1 MDLTKE
7 LLAGASFR
15 AKGKWYAAQQVDAFL
30 EELSVRL
37 EEDSREREE
46 LAEDARALRREN
58 ARLREELAAAKAA
71 PPVEALP
78 PEDPRLP
85 VCRDLERERD
95 SLLQDIKALRRFRE
109 SFRQAVEEAYDA
121 QTISLPPLEEITVNL
136 YPDSGQQRVAEILL
150 TWGEGTTSVPQN
162 FLGTLENSP

>member
-46 LAEDARALRREN
+46 LGGRRPGPPAGERPPPGGAGRRQSRPAGGSTPPRGPAAAGVPRFGAGAGQPAPGHQGAAALPGELPPRPVEEDAQ
-58 ARLREELAAAKAA
+58 
-71 PPVEALP
+71 
-78 PEDPRLP
+78 
-85 VCRDLERERD
+85 
-95 SLLQDIKALRRFRE
+95 SLL
-109 SFRQAVEEAYDA
+109 RQVEG
-121 QTISLPPLEEITVNL
+121 LPSEK
-136 YPDSGQQRVAEILL
+136 LL
-150 TWGEGTTSVPQN
+150 
-162 FLGTLENSP
+162 

>member
-58 ARLREELAAAKAA
+58 ARLREELAAALAQIEATKGLRAD
-71 PPVEALP
+71 PPGSV
-78 PEDPRLP
+78 
-85 VCRDLERERD
+85 
-95 SLLQDIKALRRFRE
+95 SIHYGQTGFFRE
-109 SFRQAVEEAYDA
+109 VYNTQ
-121 QTISLPPLEEITVNL
+121 
-136 YPDSGQQRVAEILL
+136 
-150 TWGEGTTSVPQN
+150 EGVIEGIKKY
-162 FLGTLENSP
+162 LI

>member
-71 PPVEALP
+71 PPAEALP

-85 VCRDLERERD
+85 
-95 SLLQDIKALRRFRE
+95 LLRSMDALSRSAIKALRRFRE
-109 SFRQAVEEAYDA
+109 SFRQAVEEDA
-121 QTISLPPLEEITVNL
+121 QSLLRQVEGLPSEK
-136 YPDSGQQRVAEILL
+136 LL
-150 TWGEGTTSVPQN
+150 
-162 FLGTLENSP
+162 

>member
-7 LLAGASFR
+7 LLEGASFR

-46 LAEDARALRREN
+46 LAEDVRALRREN

-71 PPVEALP
+71 PPAEALP

-109 SFRQAVEEAYDA
+109 SFRQAVEEDA
-121 QTISLPPLEEITVNL
+121 QSLLRQVEGLPSEK
-136 YPDSGQQRVAEILL
+136 LL
-150 TWGEGTTSVPQN
+150 
-162 FLGTLENSP
+162 

>member
-58 ARLREELAAAKAA
+58 ARLREELAAALARQLLEEK
-71 PPVEALP
+71 E
-78 PEDPRLP
+78 RS
-85 VCRDLERERD
+85 DLTGADIRERQ
-95 SLLQDIKALRRFRE
+95 LQGTVRDGQYVLTARYACVEDIGF
-109 SFRQAVEEAYDA
+109 EEA
-121 QTISLPPLEEITVNL
+121 
-136 YPDSGQQRVAEILL
+136 IL
-150 TWGEGTTSVPQN
+150 TESK
-162 FLGTLENSP
+162 

>member
-46 LAEDARALRREN
+46 LAEDARALRWEN
-58 ARLREELAAAKAA
+58 ARLREELAAKAA
-71 PPVEALP
+71 PPAEALP

-109 SFRQAVEEAYDA
+109 SFRQAVEEDA
-121 QTISLPPLEEITVNL
+121 QSLLRQVEGLPSEK
-136 YPDSGQQRVAEILL
+136 LL
-150 TWGEGTTSVPQN
+150 
-162 FLGTLENSP
+162 

>member
-37 EEDSREREE
+37 EEDSRE
-46 LAEDARALRREN
+46 
-58 ARLREELAAAKAA
+58 REELAAAKAA

-109 SFRQAVEEAYDA
+109 SFRQAVEEDA
-121 QTISLPPLEEITVNL
+121 QSLLRQVEGLPSEK
-136 YPDSGQQRVAEILL
+136 LL
-150 TWGEGTTSVPQN
+150 
-162 FLGTLENSP
+162 